1 MPLLETLPVGPDTAQ
16 WPVWGTT
23 ARLVLTRPE
32 RLDEARRVVAGVLA
46 ALDVAASRFRDDSEV
61 SLVYAAGGW
70 PVRVSHL
77 LAELVAAALAAAH
90 RTEGRVDPTLGGALV
105 GLGYGRDLSL
115 LPSGSGWRVRA
126 AGDPAGP
133 AWQRIRLSGTELT
146 VPAGALLDFGATG
159 KAFAADRCARL
170 VAERCGTGVLVALG
184 GDIATAGEA
193 PEGGWRI
200 LVSDGPDE
208 PSCTV
213 AVPAGAALA
222 TSSTLSRR
230 WRTGGRLVHH
240 ILDPRTCG
248 PARPIWHT
256 VSAVAGS
263 CVEANT
269 LTTAAVVRG
278 ASAPAW
284 LRTLRVPARLVPAA
298 GPVLTLGGWPAELP
312 PRKGCAAGNGGS
324 S

>member
-1 MPLLETLPVGPDTAQ
+1 LLETLPVGPDTAQ

-32 RLDEARRVVAGVLA
+32 RLDEARRTVVSVLA
-46 ALDVAASRFRDDSEV
+46 AVDLAASRFRDDSEV
-61 SLVYAAGGW
+61 RLVHAAGGW
-70 PVRVSHL
+70 PVRVSPL
-77 LAELVAAALAAAH
+77 LAELVGAALAAAH

-105 GLGYGRDLSL
+105 GLGYDKDLAV
-115 LPSGSGWRVRA
+115 LPADPGWRVRPA
-126 AGDPAGP
+126 ADPA
-133 AWQRIRLSGTELT
+133 WRRIRLTGTELT
-146 VPAGALLDFGATG
+146 VPAGVLLDLGATG

-170 VAERCGTGVLVALG
+170 VAERFGTGVLVALG

-222 TSSTLSRR
+222 TSSTVSRR
-230 WRTGGRLVHH
+230 WRTGGQVLHH
-240 ILDPRTCG
+240 ILDPRTCR
-248 PARPIWHT
+248 PARPIWRT
-256 VSAVAGS
+256 VSAVADS

-284 LRTLRVPARLVPAA
+284 LRTQRVPARLVAAA
-298 GPVLTLGGWPAELP
+298 GPVLTVGGWPAELP
-312 PRKGCAAGNGGS
+312 AGHRAAS
-324 S
+324 

>member
-1 MPLLETLPVGPDTAQ
+1 VIAMPLLEKLPVGPDTAQ

-23 ARLVLTRPE
+23 ARLVVTRPD
-32 RLDEARRVVAGVLA
+32 RLGRARTVVDAELA
-46 ALDVAASRFRDDSEV
+46 AIDRAASRFRPDSEV
-61 SLVYAAGGW
+61 RLVHAAGGR
-70 PVRVSHL
+70 PVRVSPL

-90 RTEGRVDPTLGGALV
+90 RTEGRVDPTLGGALA
-105 GLGYGRDLSL
+105 GLGYDRDLSL
-115 LPSGSGWRVRA
+115 LPADAGWRVRPP
-126 AGDPAGP
+126 AGAAGP
-133 AWQRIRLSGTELT
+133 AWQRVRLAGDELT
-146 VPAGALLDFGATG
+146 VPAGVLLDLGATG
-159 KAFAADRCARL
+159 KAYAADRCARL
-170 VAERCGTGVLVALG
+170 VAEHCGTGVLVALG

-230 WRTGGRLVHH
+230 WRTGGHLVHH
-240 ILDPRTCG
+240 ILDPRTCR
-248 PARPIWHT
+248 PARPLWRT
-256 VSAVAGS
+256 VSVVADR
-263 CVEANT
+263 CVAANT

-278 ASAPAW
+278 ATAPTW
-284 LRTLRVPARLVPAA
+284 LRMQGVPARLVPAA

-312 PRKGCAAGNGGS
+312 TRNGTP
-324 S
+324 